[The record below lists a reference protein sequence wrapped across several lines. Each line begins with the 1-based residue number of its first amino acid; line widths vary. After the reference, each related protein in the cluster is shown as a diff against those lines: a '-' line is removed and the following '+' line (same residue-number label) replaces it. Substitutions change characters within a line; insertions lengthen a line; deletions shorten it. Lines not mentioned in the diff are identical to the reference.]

1 MRILIAALVALTL
14 SGCWFGGDFYAASD
28 LRPALPAGRYHVV
41 PLTPRAGEEDQTKTL
56 IVSIRGDGFT
66 ELVPAERTGR
76 EDRTETAVAGFVPVD
91 GTNSVFAAWFEPP
104 PSETPTRGGV
114 PGSGDLKP
122 YALLR
127 RDPDG
132 GYRFLILSC
141 PGPLEAAA
149 RAAGARPSE
158 LTPSVCIF
166 PDRAALEAA
175 LRNVPAD
182 FDDGLRF
189 VPVPAP

>member
-1 MRILIAALVALTL
+1 MRWLATLALLL
-14 SGCWFGGDFYAASD
+14 LLPGCWFGGDFYAASD
-28 LRPALPAGRYHVV
+28 LRPALPPGRYRVE
-41 PLTPRAGEEDQTKTL
+41 PLTPRPGEEDQEKIL
-56 IVSIRGDGFT
+56 IVSIRSDGFT
-66 ELVPAERTGR
+66 EFLPLERDGR
-76 EDRTETAVAGFVPVD
+76 EDRSETAVAGFVPVD
-91 GTNSVFAAWFEPP
+91 ETGTVFAAWFELPP
-104 PSETPTRGGV
+104 GGATTQSGV
-114 PGSGDLKP
+114 VGSPDLRP

-127 RDPDG
+127 PDPDG

-141 PGPLEAAA
+141 PGPIEAVA

-166 PDRAALEAA
+166 PDRASLEAG